1 MINKEEILKL
11 QRNID
16 GVNTLS
22 LLQKDFLK
30 LVLWAHKNYGFY
42 NFNLESVENKYVKLK
57 DDFNVSNEIQELIDS
72 DILTVDTK
80 KTIFKGDYRTIKEM
94 KITSSFLNSIND

>member
-1 MINKEEILKL
+1 MVDKEEILRL

-16 GVNTLS
+16 SIGNLS

-42 NFNLESVENKYVKLK
+42 NFNIESVEKKYEKLK
-57 DDFNVSNEIQELIDS
+57 NDFNISNEIQELIDS
-72 DILTVDTK
+72 DILTVENK
-80 KTIFKGDYRTIKEM
+80 KPFLEV
-94 KITSSFLNSIND
+94 ITEQLKK